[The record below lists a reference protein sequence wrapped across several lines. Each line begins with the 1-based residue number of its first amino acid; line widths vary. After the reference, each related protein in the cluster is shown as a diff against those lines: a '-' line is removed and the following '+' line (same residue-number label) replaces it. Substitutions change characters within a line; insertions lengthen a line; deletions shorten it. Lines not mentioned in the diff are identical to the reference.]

1 MRRAEPSRP
10 SCARVVRRRHQRR
23 QHRSER
29 ERERS
34 NSSDCETCPR
44 GCRGCTLRLEPAHSL
59 RFTGRRRRLQRKPRG
74 VASSQEEPAAAE
86 RKREEE
92 NEKEIVHLKA
102 RDAQTTTVARRSSK
116 QEAEMIEILNSNYEP
131 NNHTSP
137 TLHCGP
143 QNADKQTIIM
153 NYICMYPVPSNIY
166 CLYLLK

>member
-1 MRRAEPSRP
+1 MKKQQHLDERREKHRVDVALLSERRRSEASRFVCVAPSRAGRVALA
-10 SCARVVRRRHQRR
+10 SCEGGTSGDSIAQ
-23 QHRSER
+23 R

-116 QEAEMIEILNSNYEP
+116 QR
-131 NNHTSP
+131 
-137 TLHCGP
+137 G
-143 QNADKQTIIM
+143 
-153 NYICMYPVPSNIY
+153 
-166 CLYLLK
+166 